1 MKKIKTAFIYKPSNP
16 YMSKTAWATTY
27 YHFFMNALNRH
38 ADLDMAY
45 FPAEKKFD
53 VSKLRDKFDIIL
65 LWENH
70 PWGSPDELSGIQN
83 LDIPVICRIND
94 AHDAKIKGK
103 IDYHEKYKIDHYFGY
118 LPERFFYKYYPKNF
132 KYKVIFY
139 GVEPKLYENLTP
151 YSKRIKKK
159 ILCSGAAATT
169 KFSSRLRDII
179 RGNIWR
185 LPASFAGAREQS
197 LWTHYKLR
205 TKCIELPYVDYTSTL
220 QHEYINDKYPLLLM
234 KYSASIAADTVAPV
248 VKYWENPAAG
258 CLTFMEVTEKNQA
271 AILGFEDGKNAIFIN
286 EKNYEKK
293 FSDYISDPNN
303 SKWSEI
309 AENGRKYTMNNLT
322 NDIAANSLV
331 NLFKEYTIN

>member
-103 IDYHEKYKIDHYFGY
+103 IGYHEKYKIDHYFGY
-118 LPERFFYKYYPKNF
+118 LPERFFHKYYPKNF

-159 ILCSGAAATT
+159 ILCSGAAAST

-179 RGNIWR
+179 RGDR
-185 LPASFAGAREQS
+185 S
-197 LWTHYKLR
+197 LWKHYKLR
-205 TKCIELPYVDYTSTL
+205 TKCIELSYVDYTSTL
-220 QHEYINDKYPLLLM
+220 QHEFINDKYPLLLM
-234 KYSASIAADTVAPV
+234 KYCTSIAAHSLYPV
-248 VKYWENPAAG
+248 IKYWESTAAG

-271 AILGFEDGKNAIFIN
+271 KILGFEDGKNAIFIN

-293 FSDYISDPNN
+293 LSDYISDPNN
-303 SKWSEI
+303 AKWSEI
-309 AENGRKYTMNNLT
+309 AENGRYYTMNNLT
-322 NDIAANSLV
+322 NDVASNSLV
-331 NLFKEYTIN
+331 EIFREYIK

>member
-94 AHDAKIKGK
+94 AQDAKIKGK

-118 LPERFFYKYYPKNF
+118 LPERFFHKYYPKNF

-139 GVEPKLYENLTP
+139 GVESKLYENLTP

-159 ILCSGAAATT
+159 ILCSGAAAST
-169 KFSSRLRDII
+169 KFSSRLRYII
-179 RGNIWR
+179 RG
-185 LPASFAGAREQS
+185 EQS
-197 LWTHYKLR
+197 QWKHYKLR

-234 KYSASIAADTVAPV
+234 KYCTSIAACSSFPV
-248 VKYWENPAAG
+248 IKYWESTAAG

-271 AILGFEDGKNAIFIN
+271 NILGFNDGKNAIFIN

-293 FSDYISDPNN
+293 LSDYISDPNN
-303 SKWSEI
+303 AKWSEI
-309 AENGRKYTMNNLT
+309 AENGRYYTMNNLT
-322 NDIAANSLV
+322 NDVASNSLV
-331 NLFKEYTIN
+331 EIFREYIK

>member
-1 MKKIKTAFIYKPSNP
+1 MKKIKTAFIYKSSNP

-103 IDYHEKYKIDHYFGY
+103 IGYHEKYKIDHYFGY
-118 LPERFFYKYYPKNF
+118 LPERFFHKYYPKNF

-159 ILCSGAAATT
+159 ILCSGAAAST

-179 RGNIWR
+179 RGDR
-185 LPASFAGAREQS
+185 S
-197 LWTHYKLR
+197 LWKHYKLR
-205 TKCIELPYVDYTSTL
+205 TKCIELSYVDYTSTL
-220 QHEYINDKYPLLLM
+220 QHEFINDKYPLLLM
-234 KYSASIAADTVAPV
+234 KYCTSIAAHSLYPV
-248 VKYWENPAAG
+248 IKYWESTAAG

-271 AILGFEDGKNAIFIN
+271 KILGFEDGKNAIFIN

-293 FSDYISDPNN
+293 LSDYISDPNN
-303 SKWSEI
+303 AKWSEI
-309 AENGRKYTMNNLT
+309 AENGRYYTMNNLT
-322 NDIAANSLV
+322 NDVASNSLV
-331 NLFKEYTIN
+331 EIFREYIK

>member
-159 ILCSGAAATT
+159 ILCSGAAANT

-179 RGNIWR
+179 RGER
-185 LPASFAGAREQS
+185 S
-197 LWTHYKLR
+197 LWKHYKLR

-234 KYSASIAADTVAPV
+234 KYCTSIAAHSLYPV
-248 VKYWENPAAG
+248 IKYWESTAAG
-258 CLTFMEVTEKNQA
+258 CLTFMEATEKNQA
-271 AILGFEDGKNAIFIN
+271 NILGFEDGKNAIFIN

-293 FSDYISDPNN
+293 LSDYISDPNN
-303 SKWSEI
+303 AKWSEI
-309 AENGRKYTMNNLT
+309 AENGRYYTMNYLT
-322 NDIAANSLV
+322 NDVASNSLV
-331 NLFKEYTIN
+331 EIFKEYVK

>member
-16 YMSKTAWATTY
+16 YMARTAWATTY

-83 LDIPVICRIND
+83 IDIPVICRIND
-94 AHDAKIKGK
+94 PQDTTKGK
-103 IDYHEKYKIDHYFGY
+103 IEYHEKYKIDHYFGY
-118 LPERFFYKYYPKNF
+118 MPEVYFYKYYPKNF

-151 YSKRIKKK
+151 YSKRIKER
-159 ILCSGAAATT
+159 ILCSGAIARRNLTG
-169 KFSSRLRDII
+169 RLRDIL
-179 RGNIWR
+179 RGNDSI
-185 LPASFAGAREQS
+185 FQH
-197 LWTHYKLR
+197 HYKLR
-205 TKCIELPYVDYTSTL
+205 TMCTELPYVDYTTTL
-220 QHEYINDKYPLLLM
+220 QHEFINDKYSLLLM
-234 KYSASIAADTVAPV
+234 QYSASIAADTLAPV

-258 CLTFMEVTEKNQA
+258 CLTFMEVTERNQA
-271 AILGFEDGKNAIFIN
+271 SILGFEDGKNAVFIN

-303 SKWSEI
+303 PKWSEI
-309 AENGRKYTMNNLT
+309 AENGRDYTMNNLT
-322 NDIAANSLV
+322 NDVAADSLAE
-331 NLFKEYTIN
+331 LFKEYIK

>member
-94 AHDAKIKGK
+94 AQDAKIKGK

-118 LPERFFYKYYPKNF
+118 LPERFFHKYYPKNF
-132 KYKVIFY
+132 KYKVILY

-159 ILCSGAAATT
+159 ILCSGAAAST

-179 RGNIWR
+179 RGDR
-185 LPASFAGAREQS
+185 S
-197 LWTHYKLR
+197 LWKHYKLR
-205 TKCIELPYVDYTSTL
+205 TKCIELSYVDYTSTL
-220 QHEYINDKYPLLLM
+220 QHEFINDKYPLLLM
-234 KYSASIAADTVAPV
+234 KYCTSIAAHSLYPV
-248 VKYWENPAAG
+248 IKYWESTAAG

-271 AILGFEDGKNAIFIN
+271 NILGFEDGKNAIFIN
-286 EKNYEKK
+286 ERNYEKK
-293 FSDYISDPNN
+293 LSEYISDPNN
-303 SKWSEI
+303 AKWSEI
-309 AENGRKYTMNNLT
+309 AENGHHYTMANLT
-322 NDIAANSLV
+322 NDVASNSLV
-331 NLFKEYTIN
+331 EIFKEYIK

>member
-103 IDYHEKYKIDHYFGY
+103 IGYHEKYKIDHYFGY
-118 LPERFFYKYYPKNF
+118 LPERFFHKYYPKNF

-139 GVEPKLYENLTP
+139 GVESKLYENLTP

-159 ILCSGAAATT
+159 ILCSGAAAST

-179 RGNIWR
+179 RGDR
-185 LPASFAGAREQS
+185 S
-197 LWTHYKLR
+197 LWKHYKLR

-234 KYSASIAADTVAPV
+234 KYCTSIAACSSFPV
-248 VKYWENPAAG
+248 IKYWESTAAG

-271 AILGFEDGKNAIFIN
+271 NILGFNDGKNAIFIN

-293 FSDYISDPNN
+293 LSDYISDPNN
-303 SKWSEI
+303 AKWSEI
-309 AENGRKYTMNNLT
+309 AENGRYYTMNNLT
-322 NDIAANSLV
+322 NDVASNSLV
-331 NLFKEYTIN
+331 EIFREYIK

>member
-103 IDYHEKYKIDHYFGY
+103 IGYHEKYKIDHYFGY
-118 LPERFFYKYYPKNF
+118 LPERFFHKYYPKNF

-139 GVEPKLYENLTP
+139 GVESKLYENLTP

-159 ILCSGAAATT
+159 ILCSGAAAST
-169 KFSSRLRDII
+169 KFSSRLRYII
-179 RGNIWR
+179 RG
-185 LPASFAGAREQS
+185 EQS
-197 LWTHYKLR
+197 QWKHYKLR

-234 KYSASIAADTVAPV
+234 KYCTSIAAHSLYPV
-248 VKYWENPAAG
+248 IKYWESTAAG

-271 AILGFEDGKNAIFIN
+271 NILGFEDGKNAIFIN

-293 FSDYISDPNN
+293 LSDYISDPNN
-303 SKWSEI
+303 AKWSEI
-309 AENGRKYTMNNLT
+309 AENGHHYTMANLT
-322 NDIAANSLV
+322 NDVASNSLV
-331 NLFKEYTIN
+331 EIFKEYVK

>member
-159 ILCSGAAATT
+159 ILCSGAAAST
-169 KFSSRLRDII
+169 KFSSRLSDII
-179 RGNIWR
+179 RG
-185 LPASFAGAREQS
+185 EQS
-197 LWTHYKLR
+197 LWKHYKLR
-205 TKCIELPYVDYTSTL
+205 TKCTELPYVDYTSTL
-220 QHEYINDKYPLLLM
+220 QHEFINDKYPLLLM
-234 KYSASIAADTVAPV
+234 KYCTSIAAHSLYPV
-248 VKYWENPAAG
+248 IKYWESTAAG
-258 CLTFMEVTEKNQA
+258 CLTFMEATEKNQA
-271 AILGFEDGKNAIFIN
+271 NILGFEDGKNAIFIN

-293 FSDYISDPNN
+293 LSDYISDPNN
-303 SKWSEI
+303 AKWSEI
-309 AENGRKYTMNNLT
+309 AENGHHYTMANLT
-322 NDIAANSLV
+322 NDVASNSLV
-331 NLFKEYTIN
+331 EIFKEYVK

>member
-16 YMSKTAWATTY
+16 YMAKTAWATTY

-83 LDIPVICRIND
+83 LDIPVICRVND
-94 AHDAKIKGK
+94 AHDAIKKGK
-103 IDYHEKYKIDHYFGY
+103 IAYHEKYKIDHYFGY
-118 LPERFFYKYYPKNF
+118 FSDRFFHEYYPKNF

-159 ILCSGAAATT
+159 ILCSGAAAST
-169 KFSSRLRDII
+169 KFSSRLRYII
-179 RGNIWR
+179 RG
-185 LPASFAGAREQS
+185 EQS
-197 LWTHYKLR
+197 QWKHYKLR
-205 TKCIELPYVDYTSTL
+205 TKCIELPYVNYTSTL

-234 KYSASIAADTVAPV
+234 KYCTSIAAHSLYPV
-248 VKYWENPAAG
+248 IKYWESTAAG

-271 AILGFEDGKNAIFIN
+271 NILGFEDGKNAIFIN

-293 FSDYISDPNN
+293 LSDYISDPNN
-303 SKWSEI
+303 AKWSEI
-309 AENGRKYTMNNLT
+309 AENGHHYTMANLT
-322 NDIAANSLV
+322 NDIASNSLV
-331 NLFKEYTIN
+331 EIFKEYVK